1 MSILAPCKWS
11 MVFAKYCRYCFIIFV
26 LKQVYDQK
34 SCIFLIF
41 FKFFAF
47 QTACTWNLTIN
58 IICMCGSITWDCSSG
73 LCPACCPW
81 RMCMYNSSDIRECF
95 VQFYMSC
102 CIRRWII
109 FSFYLISI
117 QVYNNHIIRC
127 QQIIINST
135 WFDDKKSW
143 FSVDSAYISPCKCNK
158 SVFWKIHVC
167 FVNFLF

>member
-1 MSILAPCKWS
+1 MFSEVVLILQILWCRFYLWIDQLTAGCHLGNFLKNNCIMYCFMSILTPCKWS

-34 SCIFLIF
+34 SCVFLIF

-47 QTACTWNLTIN
+47 QTACTWNFTIN
-58 IICMCGSITWDCSSG
+58 IICMCGSITWDWSSG

-102 CIRRWII
+102 CIRRWIV
-109 FSFYLISI
+109 FSFYLVSI
-117 QVYNNHIIRC
+117 
-127 QQIIINST
+127 
-135 WFDDKKSW
+135 
-143 FSVDSAYISPCKCNK
+143 
-158 SVFWKIHVC
+158 
-167 FVNFLF
+167 